1 MEKYCI
7 ERNALTPEI
16 YENLRAKV
24 SLQYYGRED
33 VEEALAHTLFSVVI
47 REGQVPVGIGR
58 IVGDGRIVF
67 FIKDVVV
74 EPSRQHMGI
83 GRMIMEELM
92 GYIRQHG
99 CPNTY
104 AGLMA
109 LTGKEGFYEKFGF
122 RVRPHEGQGSGMT
135 QLVNTPS

>member
-16 YENLRAKV
+16 YENLRAKDT
-24 SLQYYGRED
+24 LQYYGRED

-99 CPNTY
+99 CPNAY

>member
-47 REGQVPVGIGR
+47 REGQVLENLLGAGGNSAPLQIR
-58 IVGDGRIVF
+58 IFV
-67 FIKDVVV
+67 
-74 EPSRQHMGI
+74 
-83 GRMIMEELM
+83 L
-92 GYIRQHG
+92 
-99 CPNTY
+99 
-104 AGLMA
+104 
-109 LTGKEGFYEKFGF
+109 
-122 RVRPHEGQGSGMT
+122 
-135 QLVNTPS
+135 